1 MKDDAQTVEGAS
13 AIVASST
20 RGGVAKFLALFADPV
35 RRYSILEQVL
45 LSATNFIFMLLLARH
60 FSRESFGFFSGC
72 WVGFYLLLSLH
83 RAFVVVPFVIET
95 ADHALLRKAGRTWR
109 RYNVLVLGVFT
120 ALCLMVAGGL
130 SFWQEGGGWLAGMT
144 MAAMLLMIPG
154 AYQELNR
161 RWSIQVGN
169 IGAVLLA
176 AAVYSAILLL
186 GAGLA
191 IRLENIWLALVGLW
205 LAAFAAAV
213 TSWVRNR
220 AFRIDA
226 EFEPLRRF
234 VGERR
239 GYFAWSGISAVA
251 YNGYNQIPPL
261 ILTILAGPSAVA
273 LFQATRTFTQ
283 PMSVLM
289 MAVDNFDRPR
299 AIRSLNAGGMGQ
311 MFRQLLKATLV
322 LFVMCMPIWLVL
334 GLFPHQI
341 IHLVYGGA
349 YADGAVPIYLWI
361 AFSVVSILAYP
372 AETSL
377 YVLKRPELVGRG
389 RIWAGVAS
397 VAVCV
402 ATIPALGANGALLG
416 VITGWALSG
425 SWSFWKFRRHMKQNQ
440 SIQAQAKQDQPAAG
454 A

>member
-13 AIVASST
+13 AVVAGSSK
-20 RGGVAKFLALFADPV
+20 GGARQFLALFADPV

-45 LSATNFIFMLLLARH
+45 LSATNFVFMLLLARH
-60 FSRESFGFFSGC
+60 FPRDSFGFFSGC
-72 WVGFYLLLSLH
+72 WVAFYLLLSLH

-95 ADHALLRKAGRTWR
+95 ADHALLRTAGRTWR

-120 ALCLMVAGGL
+120 ALCLTVAGGL
-130 SFWQEGGGWLAGMT
+130 SLWPDGGWMAEMT
-144 MAAMLLMIPG
+144 VAATLLMIPG
-154 AYQELNR
+154 AYQEFNR
-161 RWSIQVGN
+161 RWSIQIGN
-169 IGAVLLA
+169 IGAVLMA
-176 AAVYSAILLL
+176 ASVYSAILIL

-191 IRLENIWLALVGLW
+191 IRLENIWLALGGLW
-205 LAAFAAAV
+205 LATVSAAL
-213 TSWVRNR
+213 TSWSRNR
-220 AFRIDA
+220 SFKVDG
-226 EFEPLRRF
+226 EFQPLRQF
-234 VGERR
+234 VGERL
-239 GYFAWSGISAVA
+239 GYFTWSGISAIA

-261 ILTILAGPSAVA
+261 ILTILSGPSAVA

-299 AIRSLNAGGMGQ
+299 AIRSLNAGGMGR

-322 LFVMCMPIWLVL
+322 LFVMCSPIWLVL
-334 GLFPHQI
+334 GLFPDQI

-349 YADGAVPIYLWI
+349 YADGAVPLYLWI

-397 VAVCV
+397 VAVCF
-402 ATIPALGANGALLG
+402 ATIPALGANGALMG
-416 VITGWALSG
+416 VICGWFLSG
-425 SWSFWKFRRHMKQNQ
+425 SWSFWKFRRHMKQAT
-440 SIQAQAKQDQPAAG
+440 QANRSKSQITTAG

>member
-1 MKDDAQTVEGAS
+1 MKDSAQTVEGVS
-13 AIVASST
+13 SVALGAGKG
-20 RGGVAKFLALFADPV
+20 RLAKFLALFADPV
-35 RRYSILEQVL
+35 RRYSILEQGL
-45 LSATNFIFMLLLARH
+45 LSATNFVFMLLLARH
-60 FSRESFGFFSGC
+60 FPRDSFGFFSGC
-72 WVGFYLLLSLH
+72 WVAFYLLLSLH

-95 ADHALLRKAGRTWR
+95 ADHALLRTAGRTWQ

-120 ALCLMVAGGL
+120 ALCLSVAGGL
-130 SFWQEGGGWLAGMT
+130 SLWPDGGWMAEMT
-144 MAAMLLMIPG
+144 AAATLLMVPG
-154 AYQELNR
+154 AYQEFNR
-161 RWSIQVGN
+161 RWSIQIGS
-169 IGAVLLA
+169 IGAVLMA
-176 AAVYSAILLL
+176 ASVYSAILIL

-191 IRLENIWLALVGLW
+191 IWQNNIWLALGGLW
-205 LAAFAAAV
+205 LATVSAAL
-213 TSWVRNR
+213 TSWSRNR
-220 AFRIDA
+220 SFKVNP
-226 EFEPLRRF
+226 EFQPLRQF
-234 VGERR
+234 VGERL
-239 GYFAWSGISAVA
+239 GYFTWSGISAIA

-261 ILTILAGPSAVA
+261 ILTILSGPSSVA

-334 GLFPHQI
+334 GLLPGQI

-389 RIWAGVAS
+389 RIWAGVVS
-397 VAVCV
+397 VAVCF
-402 ATIPALGANGALLG
+402 AAIPALGANGALLG
-416 VITGWALSG
+416 VICGWFLSG
-425 SWSFWKFRRHMKQNQ
+425 SWSFWKFRQHMKQDQ
-440 SIQAQAKQDQPAAG
+440 MAKAQKTTAG